1 MKRRLITTKMDIT
14 DLRMTLGIATTLGL
28 TLSNVNE
35 IVATA
40 SGLVFLLYGVQ
51 KVYYIYKNKGK

>member
-1 MKRRLITTKMDIT
+1 MDIT

-40 SGLVFLLYGVQ
+40 SGIVFLLYGVQ